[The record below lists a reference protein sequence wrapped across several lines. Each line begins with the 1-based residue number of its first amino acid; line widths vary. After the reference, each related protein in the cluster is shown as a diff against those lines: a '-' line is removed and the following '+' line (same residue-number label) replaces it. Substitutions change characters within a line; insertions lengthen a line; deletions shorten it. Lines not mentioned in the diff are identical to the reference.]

1 MKRLIL
7 PIAILLIACIASV
20 GIYFARTEQ
29 YKDWVSTPGVI
40 VDIEN
45 YRGSRKRNDSHRIY
59 FSYRVDGVDYTGD
72 TLYSGTSTD
81 FSPGGSTDVWYNPEN
96 PSESSFHKPGPGLDP
111 YGPFFIGI
119 PLALG
124 AFGVRRKRIRKQ
136 IDV

>member
-7 PIAILLIACIASV
+7 PVAILLIACIASV

-40 VDIEN
+40 VDIEYY
-45 YRGSRKRNDSHRIY
+45 YRTKSNRSHRIY
-59 FSYRVDGVDYTGD
+59 FSYCVDSMDYTGE
-72 TLYSGTSTD
+72 TLYSGTSTE
-81 FSPGGSTDVWYNPEN
+81 FAPGDSTDVWYNPNN